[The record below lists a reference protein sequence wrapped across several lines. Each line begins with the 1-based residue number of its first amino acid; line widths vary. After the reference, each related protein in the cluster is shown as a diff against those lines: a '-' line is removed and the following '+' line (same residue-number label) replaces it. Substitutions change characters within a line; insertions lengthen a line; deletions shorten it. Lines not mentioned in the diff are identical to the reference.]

1 MTSRVSLCLSCVVV
15 FSIVGAT
22 HARAQGPGVPVA
34 PRVQVEPVLVELAIA
49 LEQVRGGRSGGPAPT
64 QAAAQLPSDPLTG
77 PDVTNAPYAGDS
89 VTLVTQTLGDGTRI
103 EQRTEARFY
112 RDSAGRIR
120 REQTILGLGALNP
133 GTDGQTVVTV
143 DPTPGDSF
151 AYTLDPI
158 NRTARR
164 VSRAGGS
171 GGFATTVSLSAV
183 GGIGAGGNVDL
194 QRELERASNLTRQ
207 GVGKQESLGTRQME
221 GVKVVGRKTT
231 NIIPAGQIGNDRA
244 IEITDERWESPELK
258 ILIYSRFSDPRTGV
272 VEFRL
277 TNINR
282 AEPQADLFTIPSEY
296 TVIEPGGR
304 GLRTGGPAPGTTSG
318 QGRGQ

>member
-22 HARAQGPGVPVA
+22 DARAQGPGGSVA
-34 PRVQVEPVLVELAIA
+34 PRFQVEPVLVDLAIA
-49 LEQVRGGRSGGPAPT
+49 LEQVGGRTGGARGSLAPAS
-64 QAAAQLPSDPLTG
+64 LPSDPLTG
-77 PDVTNAPYAGDS
+77 PVVTNAPYAGDS
-89 VTLVTQTLGDGTRI
+89 VTTVTQTLGDGTRI

-133 GTDGQTVVTV
+133 AAQGQTVVTV
-143 DPTPGDSF
+143 DPTPGDAF

-164 VSRAGGS
+164 VARGAGS
-171 GGFATTVSLSAV
+171 GGFAPTLSLSWV
-183 GGIGAGGNVDL
+183 GGFGAGDSIDV
-194 QRELERASNLTRQ
+194 QRELERASNATRQ
-207 GVGKQESLGTRQME
+207 GAGRQESLGTRQME
-221 GVKVVGRKTT
+221 GVKVTGRKTT
-231 NIIPAGQIGNDRA
+231 NTIPAGQIGNDRA

-296 TVIEPGGR
+296 TVLEPGAP
-304 GLRTGGPAPGTTSG
+304 GLRRGGPAPGTTSG